1 MHLRPIVTLHNA
13 VGVVLLAYAVGV
25 LATPNG
31 GAMGYLTAQIGLTAP
46 VLAVVFA
53 ACGLAILIARPNPP
67 LFSLLTTPI
76 LLYSFASLGFL
87 LSPEGG
93 ALTAYFAHFGVWLV
107 ANAAIADRAR
117 DIPWNL

>member
-1 MHLRPIVTLHNA
+1 MRPIVTLHNA
-13 VGVVLLAYAVGV
+13 VGLVMLGYAVGV
-25 LATPNG
+25 LATPHG
-31 GAMGYLTAQIGLTAP
+31 GAMGYLTTRIGLTPP
-46 VLAVVFA
+46 VLAALFM

-93 ALTAYFAHFGVWLV
+93 ALTAYFAHTGLWLV
-107 ANAAIADRAR
+107 TSAAIADQAR
-117 DIPWNL
+117 HSWK

>member
-1 MHLRPIVTLHNA
+1 MRPIVTLHNA

-25 LATPNG
+25 LATPRG
-31 GAMGYLTAQIGLTAP
+31 GAMGYLTAHLGLSAP
-46 VLAVVFA
+46 VLAALFL
-53 ACGLAILIARPNPP
+53 ACGLVILIARPKPP

-87 LSPEGG
+87 LSPAGG

-107 ANAAIADRAR
+107 TNAAITEKAR
-117 DIPWNL
+117 QWTS